1 MIIVGYQGIGKSTLA
16 KNGNG
21 FIDLESS
28 NFFVNGVRQNDWYI
42 PYCNIA
48 MNLSEQGYTV
58 FVSSHECVRNY
69 LSFHADQARLV
80 IVCPSLRLKDQ
91 WIEKLEKRYQDT
103 GLVKDYK
110 AMMNAKDRYEENIK
124 ELMNTVGFEVLQ
136 IDTMD
141 YKLSD
146 VIAAFIALPRIVRK
160 CENECDCFH
169 EEHRKTVCYGT
180 KEREECSCGGDKS
193 KCNFYM

>member
-1 MIIVGYQGIGKSTLA
+1 MFKGKSKDCQADVIREIVHNKDNFEERVRGSFMIIVGYQGIGKSTLA

-58 FVSSHECVRNY
+58 FVASHECVRNY

-103 GLVKDYK
+103 GLAKDYK

-124 ELMNTVGFEVLQ
+124 ELINAVGFEILQ

-146 VIAAFIALPRIVRK
+146 VIASFVALPRIVRK
-160 CENECDCFH
+160 CEN
-169 EEHRKTVCYGT
+169 G
-180 KEREECSCGGDKS
+180 
-193 KCNFYM
+193 

>member
-69 LSFHADQARLV
+69 LSFHADQVRLV

-146 VIAAFIALPRIVRK
+146 VIASFVSLPRIVRK
-160 CENECDCFH
+160 CEN
-169 EEHRKTVCYGT
+169 G
-180 KEREECSCGGDKS
+180 
-193 KCNFYM
+193 

>member
-69 LSFHADQARLV
+69 LFFHADQARLV

-124 ELMNTVGFEVLQ
+124 ELMNTVGFEILQ

-146 VIAAFIALPRIVRK
+146 VIASFVALPRIVRK
-160 CENECDCFH
+160 CEN
-169 EEHRKTVCYGT
+169 G
-180 KEREECSCGGDKS
+180 
-193 KCNFYM
+193 

>member
-69 LSFHADQARLV
+69 LAFHADQARLV
-80 IVCPSLRLKDQ
+80 IVCPSPRLKDQ

-124 ELMNTVGFEVLQ
+124 ELMNTVGFEILQ

-146 VIAAFIALPRIVRK
+146 VIASFVALPRIVRK
-160 CENECDCFH
+160 CEN
-169 EEHRKTVCYGT
+169 G
-180 KEREECSCGGDKS
+180 
-193 KCNFYM
+193 

>member
-21 FIDLESS
+21 FIDLESN

-80 IVCPSLRLKDQ
+80 IVCPSIRLKDQ

-146 VIAAFIALPRIVRK
+146 VIASFVALPRIVRK
-160 CENECDCFH
+160 AESEDLSFAEICAGN
-169 EEHRKTVCYGT
+169 RRSVCRFETGD
-180 KEREECSCGGDKS
+180 SGGS
-193 KCNFYM
+193 AGYCVPG

>member
-69 LSFHADQARLV
+69 LSLYADQARLA
-80 IVCPSLRLKDQ
+80 IICPSLRLKDR

-146 VIAAFIALPRIVRK
+146 VIASFVALPRIVRK
-160 CENECDCFH
+160 CEN
-169 EEHRKTVCYGT
+169 G
-180 KEREECSCGGDKS
+180 
-193 KCNFYM
+193 

>member
-28 NFFVNGVRQNDWYI
+28 NFFINGVRQNDWYI

-124 ELMNTVGFEVLQ
+124 ELMNTVGFEIIQ

-146 VIAAFIALPRIVRK
+146 VIASFVALPRIVRK
-160 CENECDCFH
+160 CEN
-169 EEHRKTVCYGT
+169 G
-180 KEREECSCGGDKS
+180 
-193 KCNFYM
+193 

>member
-69 LSFHADQARLV
+69 LSFHADQTRLV

-124 ELMNTVGFEVLQ
+124 ELMNTVGFEILQ

-146 VIAAFIALPRIVRK
+146 VIASFVALPRIVRK
-160 CENECDCFH
+160 CEN
-169 EEHRKTVCYGT
+169 G
-180 KEREECSCGGDKS
+180 
-193 KCNFYM
+193 

>member
-80 IVCPSLRLKDQ
+80 IICPSLRLKDQ

-124 ELMNTVGFEVLQ
+124 ELMNTVGFEIFQ

-141 YKLSD
+141 YKLYD
-146 VIAAFIALPRIVRK
+146 VISTFAAQPRISMK
-160 CENECDCFH
+160 CSCFQV
-169 EEHRKTVCYGT
+169 EYGKTVCYGT
-180 KEREECSCGGDKS
+180 KEREECSCGGDKG
-193 KCNFYM
+193 KCNFYR